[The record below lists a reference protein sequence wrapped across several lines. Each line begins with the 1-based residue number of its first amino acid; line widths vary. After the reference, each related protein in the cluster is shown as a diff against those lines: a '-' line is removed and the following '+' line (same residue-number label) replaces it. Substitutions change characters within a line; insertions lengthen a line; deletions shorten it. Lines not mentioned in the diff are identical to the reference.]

1 MINLRK
7 ALFGV
12 SCTTATVIILSLLIM
27 IGSLSGCGKST
38 AVKREEVVFNITPDA
53 HVNDDRPVYIVIRKV
68 NKMEFLTDNYD
79 GITDVVCTNPP
90 PESLMAWQMLLPGQN
105 EKIQVFKPEKSD
117 IGIYVL
123 FANPG
128 ENWKIILEAP
138 LKKEYNIKVKPNEL
152 EEFQRGF
159 FK

>member
-12 SCTTATVIILSLLIM
+12 SCTTATVIILSLLM
-27 IGSLSGCGKST
+27 VIGSLSGCGKST
-38 AVKREEVVFNITPDA
+38 VKREEVIFNITPDA

-79 GITDVVCTNPP
+79 GITDVVCANPP
-90 PESLMAWQMLLPGQN
+90 PESLLAWQMLLPGQK
-105 EKIQVFKPEKSD
+105 EKIQVFKPEKAD
-117 IGIYVL
+117 IGVYVL

-128 ENWKIILEAP
+128 DNWKIILEAP
-138 LKKEYNIKVKPNEL
+138 LKKEYNIKVKTNEL
-152 EEFQRGF
+152 EEYQRGF